1 MKQKLGVYTAITFAM
16 IFWALSFIW
25 YKQVYVYYNP
35 ITTVFF
41 RLILS
46 SAFLYI
52 VTLSLRKLQR
62 MRKEDMPLFILATFF
77 EPFLYF
83 LGESFGVKF
92 VSSTLA
98 AVIVSTIPL
107 FSPVATAFFF
117 RERLSMINLSGL
129 VISVAGVFVV
139 ILSQSQGNVTA
150 SPIGIACLSLAVAA
164 AIGYS
169 IIIRK
174 LTEKYNSFTIVT
186 YQNSLG
192 ILFFA
197 PLFFVFE
204 YNHFIHVPFNT
215 EVLVPLLQLS
225 VFASTFAFVFFTYAI
240 RNIGV
245 TKANIFANMIP
256 VFTAFFAW
264 LLLNE
269 SLGMLKMLGIG
280 IVLIG
285 LYLSQTSLNPSK
297 MLIKSRKN

>member
-1 MKQKLGVYTAITFAM
+1 
-16 IFWALSFIW
+16 
-25 YKQVYVYYNP
+25 
-35 ITTVFF
+35 
-41 RLILS
+41 
-46 SAFLYI
+46 
-52 VTLSLRKLQR
+52 
-62 MRKEDMPLFILATFF
+62 
-77 EPFLYF
+77 
-83 LGESFGVKF
+83 
-92 VSSTLA
+92 
-98 AVIVSTIPL
+98 
-107 FSPVATAFFF
+107 
-117 RERLSMINLSGL
+117 
-129 VISVAGVFVV
+129 
-139 ILSQSQGNVTA
+139 
-150 SPIGIACLSLAVAA
+150 
-164 AIGYS
+164 
-169 IIIRK
+169 
-174 LTEKYNSFTIVT
+174 VT

>member
-1 MKQKLGVYTAITFAM
+1 MKQKLGVYAAVTFAM

-25 YKQVYVYYNP
+25 YKQVYEYYNP
-35 ITTVFF
+35 ITTVLF
-41 RLILS
+41 RLVLS

-52 VTLSLRKLQR
+52 VTLSMKKLQR
-62 MRKEDMPLFILATFF
+62 MRKKDLPLFILATFF

-117 RERLSMINLSGL
+117 RERLSFINLSGL
-129 VISVAGVFVV
+129 VISVVGVFVV
-139 ILSQSQGNVTA
+139 ILSQSQGGVTA
-150 SPIGIACLSLAVAA
+150 SPLGIACLSLAVVA

-169 IIIRK
+169 IVIRK

-197 PLFFVFE
+197 PLFFIFE
-204 YNHFIHVPFNT
+204 YRNFIQVPFNS

-225 VFASTFAFVFFTYAI
+225 IFASTFAFVFFTYAI
-240 RNIGV
+240 SNIGV
-245 TKANIFANMIP
+245 TKANIFANTIP

-264 LLLNE
+264 FLLDE
-269 SLGMLKMLGIG
+269 ALGMLKMLGIG
-280 IVLIG
+280 VVLIG
-285 LYLSQTSLNPSK
+285 LYMSQVQFTRQKLMVK
-297 MLIKSRKN
+297 KQ